1 MNKEEKKQMKSII
14 KPLIKEC
21 LTEVLVE
28 QGLIK
33 VIQEHNLRENIQ
45 PEEKK
50 RLIPEGKPL
59 IKGLQKESAELKKQA
74 IQEVKNIASFSGFD
88 PFAGTEDIDTMESKA
103 QEGVNVDK
111 LFDENMI
118 NSWNQ
123 QLELIEGK
131 RK

>member
-1 MNKEEKKQMKSII
+1 MTKEEKKQMKSII

-21 LTEVLVE
+21 LHEIMLQE
-28 QGLIK
+28 GLIRMLK
-33 VIQEHNLRENIQ
+33 EHNLNEGVQ
-45 PEEKK
+45 K
-50 RLIPEGKPL
+50 RPTPEGKPV
-59 IKGLQKESAELKKQA
+59 IKALQKESVQEKKQA
-74 IQEVKNIASFSGFD
+74 IQEVKKATAFAGFD
-88 PFAGTEDIDTMESKA
+88 PFAGTEDLDSMEAKA

-123 QLELIEGK
+123 QLELLEGK